1 MKNAAEESILIFGAL
16 KIDPTNF
23 LKNSLI
29 IENKNQ
35 ETIFI
40 IQTSHGTNRL
50 QDGIATG
57 STRALP
63 KEA

>member
-1 MKNAAEESILIFGAL
+1 MKGTAEGNCILIDLVTQVG
-16 KIDPTNF
+16 
-23 LKNSLI
+23 
-29 IENKNQ
+29 IEDQIESNKTIKTG
-35 ETIFI
+35 TIFI

-50 QDGIATG
+50 QDGIATR